1 MLFDVNVSPG
11 CVHAC
16 SEQIL
21 VSQYINLATRHV
33 NVLLTLQLQHSR
45 SGQDNWLTTRSQAE
59 LWKGQFWRKSGR
71 QNSVVKSMRITPLYY
86 LPCTVLSTWFHT
98 MLPFGE
104 IPGSHSH
111 TRRALYAWMVSQAKC
126 IAVEHGLNLGGKLWS
141 CTTYCTTFLDFHKLE
156 TPRSSRAKKRG
167 NWRWWDGFGSELC
180 FLWQIWASW
189 NSSE

>member
-1 MLFDVNVSPG
+1 MDHLEMCHPHSP
-11 CVHAC
+11 HRYMW
-16 SEQIL
+16 SNT
-21 VSQYINLATRHV
+21 YR
-33 NVLLTLQLQHSR
+33 SR
-45 SGQDNWLTTRSQAE
+45 SCTLKLAE
-59 LWKGQFWRKSGR
+59 LLS
-71 QNSVVKSMRITPLYY
+71 QNSVVKSIRITPLYY

-104 IPGSHSH
+104 IPGSRSH